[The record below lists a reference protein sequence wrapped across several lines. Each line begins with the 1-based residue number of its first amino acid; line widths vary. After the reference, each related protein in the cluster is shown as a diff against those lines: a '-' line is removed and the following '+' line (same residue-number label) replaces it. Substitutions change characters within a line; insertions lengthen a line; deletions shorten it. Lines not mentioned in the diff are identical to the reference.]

1 MLIPPRM
8 AFSFLIHRSALRPLR
23 RLPRP
28 ATCRMSATAS
38 ALSGADPEQARLM
51 SERVILVDRL
61 DAITGSASK
70 GDAHLVAN
78 GLPLHRAFSLFLFD
92 ASGRMLLQKRAATKL
107 TFPSH
112 WTNAVCS
119 HPLHTPAETG
129 AADGGDARAGAAR
142 AAVRKMGHEL
152 GVAEGDVAPD
162 ELKFLTRVHYRAES
176 AGGVWGE
183 HEMDYVFFAQRDV
196 RTAIVENEVE
206 EIRYVDRG
214 ELKELYEAAAGGEV
228 EITPWFRH
236 IVDGFGWRWW
246 DVLMEEGF
254 AALDQHVD
262 RDRIHRMSGVDE

>member
-1 MLIPPRM
+1 MLIPRM
-8 AFSFLIHRSALRPLR
+8 AFSCLIHRCALRPLR

-28 ATCRMSATAS
+28 ATCRTSATAS

-51 SERVILVDRL
+51 RERVILVDRH
-61 DAITGSASK
+61 DAITGSLSK

-78 GLPLHRAFSLFLFD
+78 RLPLHRAFSLFLFD
-92 ASGRMLLQKRAATKL
+92 AGGRMLLQRRAATKL
-107 TFPSH
+107 TFPRH

-119 HPLHTPAETG
+119 HPLHTPRETG
-129 AADGGDARAGAAR
+129 AADGGDAAAGAAR
-142 AAVRKMGHEL
+142 AAVRKMAHEL
-152 GVAEGDVAPD
+152 GVEEGAVAPG

-183 HEMDYVFFAQRDV
+183 HEMDYVFFAQREV
-196 RTAIVENEVE
+196 RTAVVENEVE

-214 ELKELYEAAAGGEV
+214 ELRELYEAADGGEV

-236 IVDGFGWRWW
+236 IVDNFGWRWW

-254 AALDQHVD
+254 AGLDKHVD
-262 RDRIHRMSGVDE
+262 RDTIHRMGGVEE